1 MQSQLVSNSQQQ
13 EIKDAWERS
22 LCKVEVLGEGASA
35 VSYLCDWVNEE
46 TRSTE
51 KVVVKQ
57 YKHSFSLTD
66 SQKIWRESNVL
77 ESIQHPRI
85 PKYLGHYVK
94 TEDGRRVLNL
104 IVEYIDGLDLYETM
118 KQNRWTLSES
128 LGLVHQL
135 LKIVE
140 YLQTLQPPILHRDI
154 KPSNL
159 LLSRSSEGWLVHLI
173 DFGTAIDSIHA
184 SLGATHNVGT
194 IGYMAPEQIS
204 GQPEMASDVY
214 GVGVVAWELLTR
226 RRAHKHL
233 VGFSF
238 EWQKSVQHLPFEVV
252 GWFEKML
259 AEDVSVRF
267 QSAYEALVAL
277 ERLSAFDG
285 VSIHDVDVPSL
296 DWQVDATRYWLN
308 IVQEQDDHRGA
319 AIQWLRRYGDR
330 CDEGKLSGLYEVLH
344 RIALKHGSFRVVEY
358 VQDLVLATPMGRTL
372 VQEWEDTENRI
383 VNLQTEIDET
393 SSWNIFHKGKC
404 KRQLQ
409 EETRRLA
416 MLKKELVEATAP
428 WLDFVRVQRTA
439 VFALL
444 KAPRKQRHNR
454 KEYCCHLKASSIGM
468 VEVPSISSST
478 VYISTLLVTQELFVE
493 VMGFNPSQHQ
503 GDLRPV
509 DSVSWWD
516 AVIFCNRLSEQL
528 GMEAAYFI
536 TESTIQEVPLA
547 NGFRLPRWEDW
558 KCAARSQQVH
568 RFSGAS
574 DPDLVGWVDKSVSS
588 TQRVATK
595 EPNAWGFYDMT
606 GNVAEWCWNE
616 GVAPEDCMKRLI
628 AGGSYRDPIEWVRID
643 AANFED
649 PRFSSQDL
657 GFRISRRLVKEQ

>member
-1 MQSQLVSNSQQQ
+1 MQSQLIGNTEQQQ
-13 EIKDAWERS
+13 VKDAWERS
-22 LCKVEVLGEGASA
+22 LQKIEVLGEGASA
-35 VSYLCDWVNEE
+35 VSYLCDWQHEQ
-46 TRSTE
+46 TGATKR
-51 KVVVKQ
+51 VVVKQ
-57 YKHSFSLTD
+57 YKHSFSLAD

-77 ESIQHPRI
+77 GSIQHPRI

-104 IVEYIDGLDLYETM
+104 IVEYIDGLDLYDTM

-140 YLQTLQPPILHRDI
+140 YLQALQPPILHRDI

-159 LLSRSSEGWLVHLI
+159 LLSRDSEGWLVHLI
-173 DFGTAIDSIHA
+173 DFGTAIDSIHS

-204 GQPEMASDVY
+204 GQPTMASDVY

-238 EWQKSVQHLPFEVV
+238 EWQRSVQHLPSEVV
-252 GWFEKML
+252 DWFERML
-259 AEDVSVRF
+259 AADVSMRF
-267 QSAYEALVAL
+267 QSAHDALLAL
-277 ERLSAFDG
+277 ERLSSFDG
-285 VSIHDVDVPSL
+285 DAVNDVDVPSL
-296 DWQVDATRYWLN
+296 DWQLDAARYWLN
-308 IVQEQDDHRGA
+308 IVEQKDTHRNSVL
-319 AIQWLRRYGDR
+319 QWLRRYGDR
-330 CDEGKLSGLYEVLH
+330 CNEEELDGLYEVLH

-358 VQDLVLATPMGRTL
+358 AQDLVMATPMGRAL
-372 VQEWEDTENRI
+372 VQEWKDTETRI
-383 VNLQTEIDET
+383 VNLNKEIEYT
-393 SSWNIFHKGKC
+393 PSWKVFHKGKC
-404 KRQLQ
+404 KREVQT
-409 EETRRLA
+409 EIRRLA
-416 MLKKELVEATAP
+416 VLKKQLLESTAS
-428 WLDFVRVQRTA
+428 WLDFVGVQRTA
-439 VFALL
+439 IFSLL
-444 KAPRKQRHNR
+444 NAPRKPRHNR
-454 KEYCCHLKASSIGM
+454 EEYYCHLKTSSIGM
-468 VEVPSISSST
+468 VEVPSISSSKI
-478 VYISTLLVTQELFVE
+478 YISTLLVTQELFAE
-493 VMGFNPSQHQ
+493 VMDFNPSQHK
-503 GDLRPV
+503 GDLKPV

-516 AVIFCNRLSEQL
+516 AVIFCNRLSKQL
-528 GMEAAYFI
+528 GMDPAYFI
-536 TESTIQEVPLA
+536 TESTIQEIPLA

-568 RFSGAS
+568 RFAGAS

-588 TQRVATK
+588 SQRVATK

-616 GVAPEDCMKRLI
+616 GVAPQDCMKRLI
-628 AGGSYRDPIEWVRID
+628 AGGSYRDPVEWVRID

-657 GFRISRRLVKEQ
+657 GFRISRRLVKNQ